1 MEEKYT
7 FVNDLYKESTDY
19 IKHFFELMGY
29 NPKAFNHL
37 YNINIKITEK
47 EYNGLDDDYDA
58 EYVPKTNTIY
68 VYNDYIEDMLDLME
82 DSEDKKRKDIVK
94 LNFCFTLIHEIL
106 HANRAI
112 MINNSLNINNF
123 DKYFDNVYIQNKELD
138 NNDNMNIALASD
150 YLAENSERYILNK
163 NNSLDKHEL
172 DIENR
177 LLALNNFEELLTNF
191 ITFMIIKNKTND
203 NLNIEDFL
211 DNTIENI
218 NDKTTILMAKL
229 IKSSGTESI
238 DWFLTSAYGEYYE
251 DYFQKMFNENYDK
264 LLYYCNK
271 IFYESDAIKNS
282 TYQQFIDFLEQFNNE
297 KKHKM

>member
-1 MEEKYT
+1 MEEKNT

-29 NPKAFNHL
+29 NPETFNHL
-37 YNINIKITEK
+37 YNINIKIAEK
-47 EYNGLDDDYDA
+47 EYNGLDDDFDA
-58 EYVPKTNTIY
+58 EYIPKTNTIY

-82 DSEDKKRKDIVK
+82 DIEDKKRKDIVK

-123 DKYFDNVYIQNKELD
+123 DKYFDNVYIQNKKLD

-177 LLALNNFEELLTNF
+177 LLALNNFEE
-191 ITFMIIKNKTND
+191 
-203 NLNIEDFL
+203 
-211 DNTIENI
+211 
-218 NDKTTILMAKL
+218 
-229 IKSSGTESI
+229 
-238 DWFLTSAYGEYYE
+238 
-251 DYFQKMFNENYDK
+251 
-264 LLYYCNK
+264 
-271 IFYESDAIKNS
+271 
-282 TYQQFIDFLEQFNNE
+282 
-297 KKHKM
+297 